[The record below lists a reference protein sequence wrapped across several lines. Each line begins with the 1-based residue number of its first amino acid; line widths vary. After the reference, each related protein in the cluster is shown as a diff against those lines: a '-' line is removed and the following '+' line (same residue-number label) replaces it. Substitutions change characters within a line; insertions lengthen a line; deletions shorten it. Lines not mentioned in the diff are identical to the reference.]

1 MAHTTERAIVVLYAH
16 PSLVTTIQAIT
27 AGVEETDENE
37 DALELASDLL
47 ERFPAE
53 VQHAATT
60 RRIIVHRRLAIV
72 ASVRAAQ
79 RKKYGV
85 GGQAE
90 PVTDFLEA
98 LGDAP
103 GDVLRVIVEFVG
115 EEVEETQE
123 QKMARFERVA
133 SKVGGLRKEVAGQG
147 REIEAQRR
155 EIEEMRRESK
165 EQKGEIE
172 EMRKEMRREIEELK
186 GERNLT
192 GRKRGREEE

>member
-37 DALELASDLL
+37 DALGFASVLL
-47 ERFPAE
+47 ECFPAE

-115 EEVEETQE
+115 EGAALEESGE
-123 QKMARFERVA
+123 E
-133 SKVGGLRKEVAGQG
+133 SGG
-147 REIEAQRR
+147 
-155 EIEEMRRESK
+155 
-165 EQKGEIE
+165 
-172 EMRKEMRREIEELK
+172 ELE
-186 GERNLT
+186 GERRLA
-192 GRKRGREEE
+192 GGKRGREE